1 MGTDNEKVLPSGLPD
16 MTGKKGGPPILLA
29 AFLVVPVA
37 IGFAIANGIY
47 KYGSTDKYDKKIAG
61 IVAEEAHWLYLAAV
75 VFGRLVAIINMIPMV
90 WKDRVMTMKSGNL
103 RANMYVYKAIGDKA
117 GENAV
122 VLEDSGDL
130 GGYNRANRSL
140 HHMVENMG
148 LFVVALALAGAVFP
162 FPVFVLTCMFAIGRV
177 MHQVGYTT
185 GYGGHGMGFMI
196 SNMIASNALEGLC
209 LLVALKGFGI
219 SVV

>member
-1 MGTDNEKVLPSGLPD
+1 
-16 MTGKKGGPPILLA
+16 
-29 AFLVVPVA
+29 VVPVA